1 MQNRQQALRAYSPNI
16 YTVILK
22 LCPRPIEF
30 SKVTARA
37 AYVQCFKP
45 GLVAFTCKENTQW
58 ILIASIKLSTATKNE
73 LKTCIPLDGC
83 VIFSSESQ
91 MLDTM
96 VKYQKLFFICLF
108 VYFLSKKD
116 SRHIFFH
123 KAGVNILRILFVV
136 GVPPKYL
143 KYLPYQFFRVSS

>member
-96 VKYQKLFFICLF
+96 VKYQKFFFVF
-108 VYFLSKKD
+108 VYFLSKKKD
-116 SRHIFFH
+116 SRRIFFH
-123 KAGVNILRILFVV
+123 KAGVNILRISFAVRVL
-136 GVPPKYL
+136 PKYL
-143 KYLPYQFFRVSS
+143 KYLPDQFF

>member
-96 VKYQKLFFICLF
+96 VKYQKVFFF
-108 VYFLSKKD
+108 VYFLSKKRFKTYFFPQ
-116 SRHIFFH
+116 SRRQYSQDIICSWSPT
-123 KAGVNILRILFVV
+123 KIPEIPA
-136 GVPPKYL
+136 
-143 KYLPYQFFRVSS
+143 